1 MADKI
6 DPKDTSV
13 TDLVTLELRA
23 KEMEEEV
30 AKLKDL
36 QIQIERSLSPIE
48 FGADDKAELDSRS
61 IYVGNV
67 DYEATAEE
75 LKQHFIGCGAVN
87 RVTILANKFTGHPK
101 GFAYIEFADVD
112 SVTVALTMNETIFRA
127 RQIKVNAKRTNRPG
141 IYSATNRPSRGR
153 GSFRRPTRGR
163 GYGAPSFSDRGGF
176 GPSRRA
182 RTKYGRRA
190 TPY

>member
-13 TDLVTLELRA
+13 TDLVALELRA

-75 LKQHFIGCGAVN
+75 LKQHFVGCGAVN

-112 SVTVALTMNETIFRA
+112 SVTVALTMNETLFRA

-141 IYSATNRPSRGR
+141 IYSATNRPRGR

-163 GYGAPSFSDRGGF
+163 GYGAPTFSDRGGF

-182 RTKYGRRA
+182 RTKYGRRT